1 MSENGIVKV
10 AHLNEYIK
18 AMFEHDDV
26 LQNIRVEGEISNFK
40 RHASSGHCYFS
51 IKDDK
56 AAIRCVMF
64 RSAADQMRT
73 LPRNGQSVVVQG
85 SVSVYTKTGDYQLY
99 VRRLMPVGIGD
110 LQLQYERLKEKLA
123 LEGVF
128 KDEYTRRPLPELPRK
143 IGIVTSPTGAVI
155 RDMVRVLKRRWPMAE
170 ILLVPASVQGNE
182 GARSIVYGLQQL
194 YERNDIDVIIVGRGG
209 GSLEDLWNFNEEP
222 VVRAIAVSPV
232 PIISAVGHE
241 TDVTLADFAADMR
254 AGTPSMAAELVVP
267 DWRLLYQKIDEM
279 KMNTNKYTN
288 VIMRHKSDVL
298 NGYLSSGFL
307 QDSSK
312 LLAAYSLALDQ
323 RHIELE
329 NAMKTR
335 LSNKQNAFTERV
347 AQLDALSPL
356 KVLGR
361 GFSYCEKENRAVT
374 SVAQVAVGDTIA
386 LRFVDGWVE
395 SEVKNISK

>member
-170 ILLVPASVQGNE
+170 ILLVPAFVQGNE

-279 KMNTNKYTN
+279 KMNANKYIN
-288 VIMRHKSDVL
+288 IIMRHKSDVL